1 MNPKVNNFLCNLIII
16 FIKFVTFNMW
26 YDFIKSNNFVDI
38 YIKSLEEFNYRSRS
52 YRLDKIYDN

>member
-1 MNPKVNNFLCNLIII
+1 
-16 FIKFVTFNMW
+16 MW

-52 YRLDKIYDN
+52 YRLDRIYDNKKILKADIRFL

>member
-1 MNPKVNNFLCNLIII
+1 
-16 FIKFVTFNMW
+16 MW